1 MGSSPEWRLRKS
13 AALHNPAW
21 RDFGY
26 TTSFWGNQLDT
37 ERAGPGPGQRRGARV
52 GGGVP
57 RSRDCVQITASF
69 STPRFV
75 SYLSSSPITNA
86 LLWSFIWIFIVSRSP
101 VRRAAAH
108 IYLNPWYQMIPDKG
122 RFRFRQ
128 PGRQK
133 VNMSW
138 QFSFYKLCYNENH
151 DEDTYFAFNTK
162 Y

>member
-13 AALHNPAW
+13 AALHISVW

-108 IYLNPWYQMIPDKG
+108 IYLNPWYQIIPDKG

-128 PGRQK
+128 PRPSKGEYVLTVFILQNLLKRK
-133 VNMSW
+133 SRWRFVLR
-138 QFSFYKLCYNENH
+138 F
-151 DEDTYFAFNTK
+151 
-162 Y
+162 